1 MGNFVDHSASPVFFT
16 NFITKKKAAGLK
28 AAASTKTVDSLSRS
42 QKISLKAKR
51 VVDVTLASCGIAT
64 LSPLLLLVAVGI
76 RLDSKGPVLFS
87 QERWGKDNT
96 PIRVY
101 KFRSMRTD
109 LCDAAGTR
117 QCAENDPRVTRL
129 GRFLRKSNIDEL
141 PQLFNVLKGDMS
153 LIGPRCHPIGMLAAD
168 VPYEEL
174 VPNYHERH
182 KVRPGITGL
191 AQVRGLRGPTV
202 RPSKARAR
210 VAMDIYYIENYSL
223 WLDVKILYQT
233 FKKEFLNG
241 TGF

>member
-1 MGNFVDHSASPVFFT
+1 M
-16 NFITKKKAAGLK
+16 
-28 AAASTKTVDSLSRS
+28 
-42 QKISLKAKR
+42 
-51 VVDVTLASCGIAT
+51 DVALASCGIAT
-64 LSPLLLLVAVGI
+64 LSPLLLLVAAGI
-76 RLDSKGPVLFS
+76 RLDSKGPVLFA
-87 QERWGKDNT
+87 QERWGKDNK

-101 KFRSMRTD
+101 KFRTMRTD

-117 QCAENDPRVTRL
+117 QCTENDPRVTRI
-129 GRFLRKSNIDEL
+129 GRFLRKSNLDEL

-153 LIGPRCHPIGMLAAD
+153 LIGPRCHPIGMLAAG

-174 VPNYHERH
+174 VPDYHHRH

-191 AQVRGLRGPTV
+191 AQIRGLRGPTV

-210 VAMDIYYIENYSL
+210 IAMDIYYVENYSL

-241 TGF
+241 SGF